1 MARDRNDI
9 DGEREYDPRNE
20 RFRRERPWGYD
31 DPYAGRSRSL
41 GGDYGSGDE
50 SSGRFGELAHYDHIS
65 LRDIAVETVTDR
77 KLSDALEDIRRGH
90 LSGK

>member
-1 MARDRNDI
+1 MARNRNDS
-9 DGEREYDPRNE
+9 DGDRGHDSRNE

-31 DPYAGRSRSL
+31 DPYAGRNRSL

-50 SSGRFGELAHYDHIS
+50 SSGWLGELAHYDHIS

>member
-1 MARDRNDI
+1 MKLMGNVSTTHAMNVSDARGR
-9 DGEREYDPRNE
+9 
-20 RFRRERPWGYD
+20 GYD

-77 KLSDALEDIRRGH
+77 TLSDAPEDIRRGH